1 MKLVTSVAA
10 GAAAGSAA
18 GFAAGFARRVW
29 QESRQRAMSTG
40 PSAPAAALPGGPGQ
54 SEFYP
59 AIPKAHFEAWREQYA
74 SELYDEFTATA
85 VAEIDEM
92 LPIHDAELR
101 ASVTAA
107 LTADFN
113 RWLVEHDAQMVA
125 DFNTWLKQHATE
137 AAGGATYPGPAAD

>member
-1 MKLVTSVAA
+1 MKQLVTGMAA
-10 GAAAGSAA
+10 GLAVR
-18 GFAAGFARRVW
+18 FAHSVW
-29 QESRQRAMSTG
+29 KESRQRELSNR
-40 PSAPAAALPGGPGQ
+40 PSPAPTPALPGGPGQ
-54 SEFYP
+54 DEFYP

-137 AAGGATYPGPAAD
+137 AAGGATYPGPITG